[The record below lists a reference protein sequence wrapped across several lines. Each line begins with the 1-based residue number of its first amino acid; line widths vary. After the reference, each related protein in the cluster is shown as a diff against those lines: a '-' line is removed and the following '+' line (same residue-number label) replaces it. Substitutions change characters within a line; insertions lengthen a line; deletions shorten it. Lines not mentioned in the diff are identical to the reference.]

1 MKIAKLLEKVI
12 KDAIED
18 GKCSFGTK
26 EVISTMKNSKVIV
39 LSHSVP
45 EKILKKIQTV
55 ATSSKVPTL
64 NYSGSSVELGRL
76 CGTQF
81 RISALS
87 LKTLSDTNL
96 KAIIK
101 EMETEKQA

>member
-1 MKIAKLLEKVI
+1 MVKLLEKAI
-12 KDAIED
+12 KDAVED

-26 EVISTMKNSKVIV
+26 EVISSIKNSKLVV
-39 LSHSVP
+39 LSHSTP
-45 EKILKKIQTV
+45 SIATQKIVEAAKS
-55 ATSSKVPTL
+55 AKVPTL
-64 NYSGSSVELGRL
+64 NYKGSSVELGRL

-81 RISALS
+81 RISAVS

-101 EMETEKQA
+101 DMETEKSA

>member
-1 MKIAKLLEKVI
+1 MVKLLEKAI
-12 KDAIED
+12 KEAVENS
-18 GKCSFGTK
+18 KCSFGSK
-26 EVISTMKNSKVIV
+26 EVLSSIKNSKLVV
-39 LSHSVP
+39 LSYSAP
-45 EKILKKIQTV
+45 SSMLRKILDAAKN
-55 ATSSKVPTL
+55 SKVPTL
-64 NYSGSSVELGRL
+64 NYNGSSVELGRL

-101 EMETEKQA
+101 DAESEKQE

>member
-1 MKIAKLLEKVI
+1 MVKLLEKAI
-12 KDAIED
+12 KDAVED

-26 EVISTMKNSKVIV
+26 EVLGSLKNSKLIV
-39 LSHSVP
+39 LSHSVSSTMTQ
-45 EKILKKIQTV
+45 KIVEAAKS
-55 ATSSKVPTL
+55 AKVPTL
-64 NYSGSSVELGRL
+64 NYKGSSVELGRL

-81 RISALS
+81 RISAVS

-101 EMETEKQA
+101 DVETEKSA

>member
-1 MKIAKLLEKVI
+1 MVKLLEKAI
-12 KDAIED
+12 KDAVEE

-26 EVISTMKNSKVIV
+26 EALTSIKNSKLLV
-39 LSHSVP
+39 LSHSIP
-45 EKILKKIQTV
+45 SLTMQKIV
-55 ATSSKVPTL
+55 DAANNAKVPTL
-64 NYSGSSVELGRL
+64 NYKGSSVELGRL

-101 EMETEKQA
+101 DVETENQA

>member
-1 MKIAKLLEKVI
+1 MAKLLEKAI
-12 KDAIED
+12 KDAVED
-18 GKCSFGTK
+18 NKCSFGTK
-26 EVISTMKNSKVIV
+26 EVLGSIKNSKLVV

-45 EKILKKIQTV
+45 SSVSQKISEAAKG
-55 ATSSKVPTL
+55 AKVQIL
-64 NYSGSSVELGRL
+64 NYGGSSVELGRL

-81 RISALS
+81 RISAVS

-101 EMETEKQA
+101 DAETEKSS

>member
-1 MKIAKLLEKVI
+1 VVKLLEKAI
-12 KDAIED
+12 KDAVED
-18 GKCSFGTK
+18 GKCSFGSH
-26 EVISTMKNSKVIV
+26 EVLNSIKNSKLVV

-45 EKILKKIQTV
+45 LAMLQKLLEAAKN
-55 ATSSKVPTL
+55 SKVQTL
-64 NYSGSSVELGRL
+64 NYNGSSVELGRL

-87 LKTLSDTNL
+87 LKTLSDINL

-101 EMETEKQA
+101 DVESEKKE

>member
-1 MKIAKLLEKVI
+1 MAKLLEKAI
-12 KDAIED
+12 KDAVGD
-18 GKCSFGTK
+18 DKCSFGSK
-26 EVISTMKNSKVIV
+26 EVLSNIKDSKLVV
-39 LSHSVP
+39 LSHSVSSSTMQ
-45 EKILKKIQTV
+45 KILDAAK
-55 ATSSKVPTL
+55 SSKVPTL
-64 NYSGSSVELGRL
+64 NYDGSSVELGRL

-101 EMETEKQA
+101 DAESEK

>member
-1 MKIAKLLEKVI
+1 MVKLLEKAI

-18 GKCSFGTK
+18 GKYSFGTK
-26 EVISTMKNSKVIV
+26 EAISTIKNSKLIV
-39 LSHSVP
+39 LSSSIAEKTF
-45 EKILKKIQTV
+45 EKIQEIAKN
-55 ATSSKVPTL
+55 SKVPTL
-64 NYSGSSVELGRL
+64 NYNGSSVELGRL

-96 KAIIK
+96 KAITK
-101 EMETEKQA
+101 ELEIETK